1 MNKIFLI
8 NLEKDVDRLK
18 YQELQFKK
26 NNLKFERVNAIYGK
40 DLNEN
45 EKIILSGSY
54 FNYLTN
60 TDAMIGCFQSHLNIY
75 KKIVNENLDN
85 VIIMEDDI
93 LFNPNINEKIKIL
106 NNNLPNNY
114 DIIHLGCDGMSC
126 LYPKLFKIN
135 YNKYFY
141 KNSNLL
147 VGTWC
152 YMISN
157 NGARKILKYY
167 ENNNVGHIDRAF
179 TENKNI
185 DLFIFKNP
193 LVKHYNNN
201 FYSNQDSLNNISNN
215 EYIISLNTPQFYIR
229 PLNIN
234 FTLKNIN
241 YYYLFLSLLTI
252 IIICYV
258 IKTKKYYKK
267 YINLFLFI
275 IIILLFISP
284 ILFYLLVIYFK
295 YKYYI

>member
-1 MNKIFLI
+1 
-8 NLEKDVDRLK
+8 
-18 YQELQFKK
+18 
-26 NNLKFERVNAIYGK
+26 
-40 DLNEN
+40 
-45 EKIILSGSY
+45 
-54 FNYLTN
+54 
-60 TDAMIGCFQSHLNIY
+60 
-75 KKIVNENLDN
+75 
-85 VIIMEDDI
+85 MEDDI
-93 LFNPNINEKIKIL
+93 LFNPNINKKIKIL

-201 FYSNQDSLNNISNN
+201 FYSNQYSLNNLNNN
-215 EYIISLNTPQFYIR
+215 EHIINLNTPQFYIR

-234 FTLKNIN
+234 FTFKNVA
-241 YYYLFLSLLTI
+241 YYY
-252 IIICYV
+252 
-258 IKTKKYYKK
+258 
-267 YINLFLFI
+267 LFLFI
-275 IIILLFISP
+275 IIILCYVLKIKKIYDKYINLFLFLIIILLFIP
-284 ILFYLLVIYFK
+284 PFIFYFFITYFK